1 MRRREFV
8 AATAAAT
15 LALLHR
21 GATDGAT
28 AAGQPKIPFGAAV
41 RDGPL
46 QDDEAYRQA
55 LVQYCQLVVGE
66 GGLKWVDLRPDR
78 SSFDFH
84 QPDRLLA
91 FARQNGM
98 KMRGHTLAWYAA
110 MPEWTN
116 AITSAAEAERELT
129 THIETV
135 VGRYRGEIPSWDVV
149 NEPLSDDSSASVG
162 LRDSVWAAALGER
175 YVDIALRTA
184 HAVDPRAQLV
194 INDYGLE
201 AATEKARARRLSL
214 LDLVRRLRDRGTPL
228 DAVGFQAHLPGDL
241 DIDTDGVSQLVA
253 DLKSMDIEVLV
264 TELDVID
271 DTLPAEIIERDA
283 IVARRVQD
291 LLGAILSV
299 TQPTA
304 ILTWGLTDRYT
315 WVPIWYKRGDG
326 KPNRPLPL
334 TDTFE
339 PKPMMQAIQAVT
351 GG

>member
-28 AAGQPKIPFGAAV
+28 AAGQPKMPFGAAV

-110 MPEWTN
+110 MPVCG
-116 AITSAAEAERELT
+116 ALMIVYGIAGLYRAVREP
-129 THIETV
+129 
-135 VGRYRGEIPSWDVV
+135 PS
-149 NEPLSDDSSASVG
+149 P
-162 LRDSVWAAALGER
+162 
-175 YVDIALRTA
+175 
-184 HAVDPRAQLV
+184 
-194 INDYGLE
+194 
-201 AATEKARARRLSL
+201 
-214 LDLVRRLRDRGTPL
+214 
-228 DAVGFQAHLPGDL
+228 
-241 DIDTDGVSQLVA
+241 
-253 DLKSMDIEVLV
+253 
-264 TELDVID
+264 
-271 DTLPAEIIERDA
+271 TLP
-283 IVARRVQD
+283 V
-291 LLGAILSV
+291 G
-299 TQPTA
+299 
-304 ILTWGLTDRYT
+304 
-315 WVPIWYKRGDG
+315 
-326 KPNRPLPL
+326 
-334 TDTFE
+334 
-339 PKPMMQAIQAVT
+339 
-351 GG
+351 